1 MARRISIYN
10 YKEKIGKTTS
20 AYYMAK
26 ALSEEGKRVLMID
39 ADPQCSL
46 TKLSLTLNNG
56 RLNETVTDLHKA
68 VLRAFEGQP
77 IPITSVVPQ
86 MFSDKLFLTPGS
98 NEILKLEISKL
109 REAGHKFVNKEISV
123 GDFKGISGGMGVY
136 AQRGGQDFMIRFRTN
151 SGLMSMDH
159 LELIKNFTKKYRI
172 EDIHFTTRQAIQLH
186 HLKIDDIC
194 DIMETALEH
203 KLYTRG
209 GGGNYPRNVAI
220 SPMSGVEKGEI
231 FDVTE
236 FALKISEYFMNRIT
250 EYKLPRKLKVA
261 LSSSDRDAA
270 GATINDLGFI
280 AAQENGEPF
289 FRMYLAGGLGNNPG
303 ISIPYDK
310 KVAPKEILYYIEAM
324 INLFIAEG
332 DYNNRAKA
340 RTRYIPRRMGIAE
353 FLAAYEKHLIK
364 VKEEKNL
371 DLDIKAVLSETQEE
385 YSHNL
390 EENLSLVHQRQDGLY
405 TVIIHPLN
413 GQISSKD
420 FEKVAVFI
428 KENKNAEARLSMT
441 ESMYVRNLNEE
452 QAKVL
457 LEITDKFRQKTKIQQ
472 SMSCVGIPTCQI
484 GIEQSQTLVKNIL
497 EYIQKNNISEENLP
511 SVYVSGCQ
519 NSCGRHQVGDMGF
532 VGGKKRVGDKIEDV
546 FDIYIGGMVSR
557 EKTILG
563 TKLGTMLMSQI
574 PEFIGELAIELEK
587 SNMDYRKYI
596 TEKNENFM
604 ELVKKYLV

>member
-1 MARRISIYN
+1 MN
-10 YKEKIGKTTS
+10 KQ
-20 AYYMAK
+20 
-26 ALSEEGKRVLMID
+26 D
-39 ADPQCSL
+39 
-46 TKLSLTLNNG
+46 
-56 RLNETVTDLHKA
+56 
-68 VLRAFEGQP
+68 
-77 IPITSVVPQ
+77 
-86 MFSDKLFLTPGS
+86 
-98 NEILKLEISKL
+98 EILKLEISKL

-159 LELIKNFTKKYRI
+159 LELIKNFTKKYEI

-261 LSSSDRDAA
+261 LSSNDRDAA

-390 EENLSLVHQRQDGLY
+390 GENLSLVHQRQDGLY

-457 LEITDKFRQKTKIQQ
+457 LKITDKFRQKTKIQQ

-532 VGGKKRVGDKIEDV
+532 AGGKKRVGDKIEDV

-596 TEKNENFM
+596 IEKNENFM